1 MPNAESEGKK
11 IEFEL
16 HIDPPRTTHQQ
27 KKVSVVHGQPVFY
40 QPSRLKNAVSVSGWS
55 LAPHK
60 PNEPLKGPLALVV
73 RWKFKGQRKKPGW
86 KITRPDTDNLQKA
99 LKDEMGKLGFYQD
112 DAQVVHE
119 ECEKVWADV
128 PGIEIKLWELEP

>member
-1 MPNAESEGKK
+1 MSMELS
-11 IEFEL
+11 FEL
-16 HIDPPRTTHQQ
+16 PIDPPRTTHQQ
-27 KKVSVVHGQPVFY
+27 KKIAVVNGKPHIYTPARLSAALSV
-40 QPSRLKNAVSVSGWS
+40 LGWS
-55 LAPHK
+55 LATHK
-60 PNEPLKGPLALVV
+60 PKEPLKGPLALVV

-128 PGIEIKLWELEP
+128 PGIEIKRWDLEP

>member
-1 MPNAESEGKK
+1 MGSAK

-16 HIDPPRTTHQQ
+16 HIDPPRTTNQQ
-27 KKVSVVHGQPVFY
+27 KKIAVVHGKPIVY
-40 QPSRLKNAVSVSGWS
+40 QPKRLQNAVSVLGWS
-55 LAPHK
+55 LAQHK
-60 PNEPLKGPLALVV
+60 PKTPLSGPVALVV
-73 RWKFKGQRKKPGW
+73 RWKFHGQRQKPGW

-99 LKDEMGKLGFYQD
+99 LKDEMGKLGFYLD